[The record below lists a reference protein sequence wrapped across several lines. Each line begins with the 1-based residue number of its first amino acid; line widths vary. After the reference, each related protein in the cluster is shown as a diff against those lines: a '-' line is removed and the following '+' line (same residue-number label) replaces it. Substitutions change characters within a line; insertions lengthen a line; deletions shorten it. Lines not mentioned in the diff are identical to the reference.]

1 MKKKF
6 TIEVDMDTEELG
18 ESSSS
23 MYNPSR
29 PDAPIR
35 IVVRKPDPE
44 MLKSLGVYLPNPNQM
59 ASLLH
64 ELGHA
69 IGNALDLPAHLALR
83 NGMGNSTRPAIL
95 NFLVPSPQQYA
106 LRVEAEKEAWDIV
119 SGTLPGWDKERSEA
133 IKAYERV
140 LQQIKEEH
148 REEY

>member
-18 ESSSS
+18 ESSS

-95 NFLVPSPQQYA
+95 NF
-106 LRVEAEKEAWDIV
+106 
-119 SGTLPGWDKERSEA
+119 
-133 IKAYERV
+133 
-140 LQQIKEEH
+140 
-148 REEY
+148 

>member
-18 ESSSS
+18 ESFSRH
-23 MYNPSR
+23 NPSR

-44 MLKSLGVYLPNPNQM
+44 MLKSLGVDLPNPNPM

-83 NGMGNSTRPAIL
+83 NSRLAAIL
-95 NFLVPSPQQYA
+95 NFLAPSPQQYA

>member
-18 ESSSS
+18 ESSS
-23 MYNPSR
+23 MHNPSR

-35 IVVRKPDPE
+35 IVVRKPAPE
-44 MLKSLGVYLPNPNQM
+44 MLKSLGVDLPNPNPM

-69 IGNALDLPAHLALR
+69 IGNALDLPAHLAWR
-83 NGMGNSTRPAIL
+83 NGMGTRPAIL
-95 NFLVPSPQQYA
+95 DFVVPSPQQYA